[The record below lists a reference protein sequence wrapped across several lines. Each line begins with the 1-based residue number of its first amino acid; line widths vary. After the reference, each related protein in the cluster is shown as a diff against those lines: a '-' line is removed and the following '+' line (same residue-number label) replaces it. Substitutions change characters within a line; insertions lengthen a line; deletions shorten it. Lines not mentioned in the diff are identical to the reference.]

1 MLNLLI
7 ADDNIEY
14 IKNLSN
20 LILYRNEKIRLVKI
34 TSSVQETLK
43 SIKDCKIDLILLD
56 LIMPYENGEE
66 VLKKL
71 ETLRC
76 YKHKPEVI
84 IVSGDDKLINK
95 VKSKYNVL
103 DVVYKDLGFENAL
116 SIINKNI
123 NNLEKQKRSNNYKG
137 KVLDELLKLKY
148 NIKHNG
154 TKYIMETIMFI
165 ISNNKNSEMLIN
177 NLEKN
182 VYPLIAHRFGKSV
195 GNIKNNIVK
204 ATNNMYNECEM
215 DYMIDYFGYGY
226 DRKPTPKTVI
236 MTIVNK
242 VLS

>member
-1 MLNLLI
+1 V
-7 ADDNIEY
+7 Y
-14 IKNLSN
+14 
-20 LILYRNEKIRLVKI
+20 
-34 TSSVQETLK
+34 ETLK
-43 SIKDCKIDLILLD
+43 CVKECKIDLILLD

-71 ETLRC
+71 ETLKD
-76 YKHKPEVI
+76 YKYKPDI
-84 IVSGDDKLINK
+84 IVVSGDTKLINK
-95 VKSKYNVL
+95 VKSKYTIL

-123 NNLEKQKRSNNYKG
+123 SNLEKQKRSSNYKE

-165 ISNNKNSEMLIN
+165 IDNYKRSEMLIN
-177 NLEKN
+177 NLEKD
-182 VYPLIAHRFGKSV
+182 VYPLIAHRFEKSV

-215 DYMIDYFGYGY
+215 DYLIDYFGYGY
-226 DRKPTPKTVI
+226 DKKPTPKIVI
-236 MTIVNK
+236 ITIVNK
-242 VLS
+242 VMK

>member
-1 MLNLLI
+1 MFNLLI

-20 LILYRNEKIRLVKI
+20 HILYRNEKIRLVKI
-34 TSSVQETLK
+34 TSSVYETLK
-43 SIKDCKIDLILLD
+43 CIKECKIDLILLD

-66 VLKKL
+66 VLKKM
-71 ETLRC
+71 ETLKD
-76 YKHKPEVI
+76 YKYKPDII
-84 IVSGDDKLINK
+84 IVSGDTKLINK
-95 VKSKYNVL
+95 IKSKYTIL

-116 SIINKNI
+116 SIINRNI
-123 NNLEKQKRSNNYKG
+123 NNLEKQKRSNNYKE

-165 ISNNKNSEMLIN
+165 IDNYKHSEMLIN
-177 NLEKN
+177 NLEKD
-182 VYPLIAHRFGKSV
+182 VYPLIAHRFGKSA

-215 DYMIDYFGYGY
+215 DYLIDYFEYGY
-226 DRKPTPKTVI
+226 DKKPTPKTVVI
-236 MTIVNK
+236 TIVNK
-242 VLS
+242 VM